1 MKTKKQSKL
10 FLFPKKY
17 TRKSHHKKNKNY
29 KKQKGGFFLESAA
42 IILGMKYILNRKNIN
57 EQWKTG
63 TKPSKINE
71 TKQDIKPKSDT
82 ETQAPAAQAPAAQAP
97 ASTPV
102 TPAKSSATQV
112 TVDDIKICFE
122 KNTANIIE
130 SIELVMR
137 LFFTKV
143 IKMDVNDF
151 RDDIKEYLYANPTD
165 LFITPTR
172 TYFNDVP
179 NDKMNDIL
187 DSITGSPTTDNI
199 TYYSPNSP
207 VYEWIT
213 NDDEKKDLVTDITN
227 KIIDIYFDKTGIN
240 VTYLYTQINCDDNGG
255 SDKNFFICNRE
266 GNQNHFDVL
275 YRSNT
280 EEMRFKIPD
289 SGYCL
294 FAALSLIF
302 IIEKLNINVPAD
314 LTPHLDANMYGP
326 I

>member
-1 MKTKKQSKL
+1 MKTRKKTKLFLLPKKFSRKSYNKNTKNTKKQS
-10 FLFPKKY
+10 
-17 TRKSHHKKNKNY
+17 
-29 KKQKGGFFLESAA
+29 GGGIFLESAA
-42 IILGMKYILNRKNIN
+42 IILGMKYILNRKAIN

-63 TKPSKINE
+63 VKPSKKVKELE
-71 TKQDIKPKSDT
+71 TDKPKTSPQT
-82 ETQAPAAQAPAAQAP
+82 ETLK
-97 ASTPV
+97 TPEI
-102 TPAKSSATQV
+102 KSSTSTQV
-112 TVDDIKICFE
+112 TVDDIKTCFE
-122 KNTANIIE
+122 KNTANIKE

-151 RDDIKEYLYANPTD
+151 REDIKEYLYANPTD
-165 LFITPTR
+165 PFITPTR
-172 TYFNDVP
+172 TYFNNVP
-179 NDKMNDIL
+179 NDKMNNIL
-187 DSITGSPTTDNI
+187 DSITGSPTTENI

-213 NDDEKKDLVTDITN
+213 NDDEKKDIVTDITN
-227 KIIDIYFDKTGIN
+227 KIIDIYLDKTGID
-240 VTYLYTQINCDDNGG
+240 VTYLYTQINCDNNGG

-266 GNQNHFDVL
+266 GDQNHFDVL

-294 FAALSLIF
+294 FAALSLIY

-314 LTPHLDANMYGP
+314 LTQHLDANMYGP